1 MQAVHVSPYGGT
13 WYPDCRADLE
23 RLLDELFECSQQ
35 RTGKH
40 LLADPVGFV
49 VPHAGLEYSGSVAA
63 AAYRYIR
70 RQQPRRAI
78 ILGFTHRGSPAG
90 ISIPNVEVYATP
102 LGTVAVDRDTM
113 AQLSGHPPFQFVA
126 EDRICDHSVEI
137 QLPLLQYA
145 APRAQV
151 VPLFVG
157 HLSDADRD
165 AAAERLAHLY
175 GPDTIFLVSS
185 DLTHFGRAFGY
196 QPFPVDS
203 TISARL
209 SRLDYTAMEA
219 TASLD
224 PCYFLEAIGEKRANL
239 CGRAP
244 IALWLNTL
252 AFVAGDEVFQ
262 EVLDYRTSGD
272 ITGDYDHSVSY
283 GSLGY
288 FPAQSFWVD
297 AADRGLLLESAR
309 ATLAH
314 LRTTGEHLPHPPHEI
329 TPALTRRAGVFVS
342 LHQGPNLLGCVG
354 CRTTCESLA
363 ESVPEK
369 TLRAA
374 LDDPRFPSVLGV
386 EGDVEIEVSILSPM
400 KPIRDARAFRI
411 GQHGAT
417 LDCGGRQA
425 LLLPQVARTRLWNG
439 EQFMSALSMKAGLGS
454 RGYQNAN
461 ARLSVFQA
469 QVFDDVASG

>member
-13 WYPDCRADLE
+13 WYPDCRAALE

-35 RTGKH
+35 RTGTH

-63 AAYRYIR
+63 VAYRYIR

-262 EVLDYRTSGD
+262 EVLDY
-272 ITGDYDHSVSY
+272 
-283 GSLGY
+283 
-288 FPAQSFWVD
+288 
-297 AADRGLLLESAR
+297 
-309 ATLAH
+309 
-314 LRTTGEHLPHPPHEI
+314 
-329 TPALTRRAGVFVS
+329 
-342 LHQGPNLLGCVG
+342 
-354 CRTTCESLA
+354 
-363 ESVPEK
+363 
-369 TLRAA
+369 
-374 LDDPRFPSVLGV
+374 
-386 EGDVEIEVSILSPM
+386 
-400 KPIRDARAFRI
+400 
-411 GQHGAT
+411 
-417 LDCGGRQA
+417 
-425 LLLPQVARTRLWNG
+425 
-439 EQFMSALSMKAGLGS
+439 
-454 RGYQNAN
+454 
-461 ARLSVFQA
+461 
-469 QVFDDVASG
+469 